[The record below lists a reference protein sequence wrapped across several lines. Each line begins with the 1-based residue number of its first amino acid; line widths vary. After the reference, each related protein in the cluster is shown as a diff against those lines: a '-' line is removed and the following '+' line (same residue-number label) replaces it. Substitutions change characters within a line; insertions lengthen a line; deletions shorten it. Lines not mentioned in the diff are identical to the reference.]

1 MSTAHSLKVENKPML
16 FSYDIETEQK
26 IIEKWVFDNQR
37 YSRRD
42 LNMEAKLL
50 LTLASDFIDIINSK
64 NLNKTQIDNLEVAIK
79 DGASGV
85 WEKAI
90 DRLALLAF
98 HFQDAKDEIT
108 ALIEN
113 SDAKT
118 VEKVL
123 NCLSNAFTTEE
134 QIITLKIAFNNKSK
148 KVRIKSANT
157 ALDLR
162 NLELNEFLKSEYL
175 NQSDSKVKESIAFAV
190 ENMWQKKGELIF

>member
-16 FSYDIETEQK
+16 FSYDIDTEQK

-64 NLNKTQIDNLEVAIK
+64 NLNQTQIDNLEVAIK

-90 DRLALLAF
+90 NRLGL
-98 HFQDAKDEIT
+98 
-108 ALIEN
+108 
-113 SDAKT
+113 
-118 VEKVL
+118 
-123 NCLSNAFTTEE
+123 
-134 QIITLKIAFNNKSK
+134 
-148 KVRIKSANT
+148 
-157 ALDLR
+157 
-162 NLELNEFLKSEYL
+162 
-175 NQSDSKVKESIAFAV
+175 
-190 ENMWQKKGELIF
+190 

>member
-64 NLNKTQIDNLEVAIK
+64 NLNQTQIDNLEVAIK

-90 DRLALLAF
+90 NRLGLLAY
-98 HFQDAKDEIT
+98 HFQNAKDKIVS
-108 ALIEN
+108 LIEN
-113 SDAKT
+113 SDAKIT
-118 VEKVL
+118 AKVL
-123 NCLSNAFTTEE
+123 DCLSSAFTTEE
-134 QIITLKIAFNNKSK
+134 QIMILKTAFGSKSK
-148 KVRIKSANT
+148 KVKMFAADK
-157 ALDLR
+157 ALYLQ
-162 NLELNEFLKSEYL
+162 NVELNTFLKSEYL
-175 NQSDSKVKESIAFAV
+175 NQSDLNVKESIKSA
-190 ENMWQKKGELIF
+190 MKI

>member
-1 MSTAHSLKVENKPML
+1 MSTLTS
-16 FSYDIETEQK
+16 QG
-26 IIEKWVFDNQR
+26 
-37 YSRRD
+37 RRFGM
-42 LNMEAKLL
+42 N
-50 LTLASDFIDIINSK
+50 F
-64 NLNKTQIDNLEVAIK
+64 
-79 DGASGV
+79 
-85 WEKAI
+85 
-90 DRLALLAF
+90 ALLAF

-175 NQSDSKVKESIAFAV
+175 KPLRPYFCHLNFKNI
-190 ENMWQKKGELIF
+190 GYLC